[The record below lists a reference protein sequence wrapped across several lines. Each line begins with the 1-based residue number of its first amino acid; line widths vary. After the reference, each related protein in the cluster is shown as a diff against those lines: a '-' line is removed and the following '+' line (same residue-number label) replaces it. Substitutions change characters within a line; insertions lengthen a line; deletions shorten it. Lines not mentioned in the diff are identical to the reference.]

1 MYYVYNVYGIY
12 VRIHTCSSLSRY
24 SGEAWDHACPFA
36 KKKKTCI
43 AVNTAPS
50 VNPDNVIQSLE
61 VDSLP
66 AGGDMQRLKLLL
78 LVAIASLFVRH
89 PLGQQ
94 GAAEAHYDQPSVDRA
109 AHALP
114 LLPRE
119 EAVGESTM
127 GAACGTHA
135 FQKTVYLHRSSEVLV
150 HQS

>member
-1 MYYVYNVYGIY
+1 MSF
-12 VRIHTCSSLSRY
+12 C
-24 SGEAWDHACPFA
+24 
-36 KKKKTCI
+36 KKEKTCI
-43 AVNTAPS
+43 TVNTTSS

-89 PLGQQ
+89 PLSQQ
-94 GAAEAHYDQPSVDRA
+94 GAAEAHDGQPSVGRA

-127 GAACGTHA
+127 GAAHGTRA
-135 FQKTVYLHRSSEVLV
+135 FQKTVYLHRSSEMLV